1 MGLQANL
8 KESYSI
14 SSSDFLSV
22 VLESLCIRIT
32 FNTKLAKN

>member
-1 MGLQANL
+1 MELPAKL
-8 KESYSI
+8 KESYSV
-14 SSSDFLSV
+14 SSSNFLNM